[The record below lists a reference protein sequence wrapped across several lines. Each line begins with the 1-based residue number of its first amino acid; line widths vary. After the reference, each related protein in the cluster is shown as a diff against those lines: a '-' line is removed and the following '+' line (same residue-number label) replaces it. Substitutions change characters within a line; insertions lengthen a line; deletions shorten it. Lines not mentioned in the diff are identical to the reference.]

1 VFLDERRVGNPVNP
15 ANQSL
20 SGALARFAGGL
31 DAAQPWWIGAA
42 VVTGLAG
49 LAVAGWAHRRGHR
62 LAAVTCCGLTGL
74 LVSPFSWTHHWV
86 WAWPLLV
93 ALAVTAWQRR
103 SPDSQTDLDTAGQ
116 PPRATRSRVMAIAGR
131 PGSARV
137 LPAHSALDSG
147 VRAVYP
153 LSYGYR

>member
-20 SGALARFAGGL
+20 SGALARYAGGL

-103 SPDSQTDLDTAGQ
+103 SPDSQNGSRHRWPATSGHAQQGHGYRRPARLGSGTAGAL
-116 PPRATRSRVMAIAGR
+116 RA
-131 PGSARV
+131 
-137 LPAHSALDSG
+137 
-147 VRAVYP
+147 
-153 LSYGYR
+153 